1 MSNKNAPLII
11 LQRSI
16 LLLFISFL
24 AMYLLPGIYSHSPWK
39 QDENYSFGIIQTMYE
54 TGKWLVP
61 TNAGEPFME
70 KPPLY
75 YWVAAITSHLFSS
88 FMPLYDAARSASL
101 FFSVINFSFFI
112 LLARRFFQ
120 ATDFTDTRIWVAFA
134 LYACAPGIIRH
145 SHDMF
150 TDVALMAGAT
160 IGLYGL
166 LGLIQQQKMR
176 MSALWLSL

>member
-70 KPPLY
+70 KPLLY

-101 FFSVINFSFFI
+101 FSVINFSFLF
-112 LLARRFFQ
+112 FWHVVFQ

-134 LYACAPGIIRH
+134 LYACAPG
-145 SHDMF
+145 
-150 TDVALMAGAT
+150 
-160 IGLYGL
+160 
-166 LGLIQQQKMR
+166 
-176 MSALWLSL
+176 LSGIVMICLPMLH

>member
-70 KPPLY
+70 NPALLL
-75 YWVAAITSHLFSS
+75 VAAITSHLFSS

-101 FFSVINFSFFI
+101 FFGDQFSF
-112 LLARRFFQ
+112 LFFWHVV
-120 ATDFTDTRIWVAFA
+120 F
-134 LYACAPGIIRH
+134 P
-145 SHDMF
+145 SHR
-150 TDVALMAGAT
+150 LH
-160 IGLYGL
+160 
-166 LGLIQQQKMR
+166 
-176 MSALWLSL
+176 